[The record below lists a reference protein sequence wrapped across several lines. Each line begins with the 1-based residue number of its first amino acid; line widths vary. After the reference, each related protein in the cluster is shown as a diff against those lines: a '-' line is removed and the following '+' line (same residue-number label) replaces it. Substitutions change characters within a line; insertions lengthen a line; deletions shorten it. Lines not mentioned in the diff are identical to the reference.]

1 MSGTRDHY
9 SVLGVPPTASAR
21 QIRDAY
27 RALARAHH
35 PDLNPDDPE
44 AERMFKRISRA
55 WEVLRDPKTRRAYD
69 ERHSRGRFAGPGAG
83 GPQSVVLEPKGPLY
97 HMDLG
102 HHSDFYQTGDP
113 LTVSEAAALVGRDP
127 SVLRRAIRERRLAAS
142 ADGRRYLVR
151 RRDVER
157 LDRTIRR
164 RRPRTAAE
172 PDPSVEAAAEA

>member
-9 SVLGVPPTASAR
+9 SVLGVPPTATAR
-21 QIRDAY
+21 QIRDAF

-35 PDLNPDDPE
+35 PDTNPDDPG
-44 AERMFKRISRA
+44 AEKAFKRINRA

-69 ERHSRGRFAGPGAG
+69 ERHTRGRFAGPGTG
-83 GPQSVVLEPKGPLY
+83 GPQSVTLEPKGPLY

-102 HHSDFYQTGDP
+102 HHSDFYQAGDP
-113 LTVSEAAALVGRDP
+113 LTVPEAAALVGRNP
-127 SVLRRAIRERRLAAS
+127 SVLRRAIRQRRLAAS

-157 LDRTIRR
+157 LDRTLAR
-164 RRPRTAAE
+164 RRPKAPPE
-172 PDPSVEAAAEA
+172 PDPEIEAAAEA